1 MLPSSREDDWYQN
14 QPDPGTAR
22 KDTGARN
29 PGIPGFWPHGNFLSR
44 ARIGPSDSSKCSP
57 AQGKTIGTKISPI
70 PARLAKIQYE
80 ESNIWMVSSFLAASS
95 VKAVP
100 ASVLEAEAVQEA
112 AQQEI
117 PQQENHSENQ
127 GDHENG
133 NIAEDQQNDDNV
145 IPGNDEED
153 AELNFGDESDSEKDF
168 VVTIGEIKETVPYS
182 KKQQGQSGGQAG
194 GGKIELDGAPTI
206 KGTHIYDFDLA
217 TMEDKPWRK
226 PGADITDYFNFGFNE
241 DTWNQY
247 CERQRKLRVEYGG
260 NQEAVNRAIFSS
272 ISLPLQPQLTT
283 MAGGRQLVSITGA
296 EKPTSKVNKV
306 VIDLSKPPPQ
316 MDNSNQGSGWPQV
329 NIRTV
334 LTGSN
339 FNQAQVPSQSSVE
352 SADVTK
358 PPPATFSSA
367 LISITPTPS
376 SPTTNISNQPPNISA
391 NQIPTLG
398 AQMNQPPPS
407 LLNQPPPGANVS
419 QPSSPILSTNPP
431 VADFSRPPPTSAV
444 PSASDFSRPPP
455 VMSQP
460 IQSNVA
466 PVQHVPPIIPQIPR
480 GDAPPGLDDTDLPP
494 GASSPP
500 PSLPT
505 HLGALALNTAVPP
518 PSSFGG
524 FNPAVPP
531 PGVNQTRI
539 VPTMNMPPPSF
550 NQYPPPG
557 VNSGSAGFGA
567 SPFLRPMGGRSS
579 NYPPG
584 TEPPRGRM
592 GGDYMREIKQEYDS
606 GGESGD
612 DSHRRSKRR
621 RRSRSRSRSPLP
633 SSSRRRDRDSSSS
646 SSRSRRSGEGGDK
659 KRSRED
665 SEDKERKRKKH
676 EKSDKDK

>member
-1 MLPSSREDDWYQN
+1 
-14 QPDPGTAR
+14 
-22 KDTGARN
+22 
-29 PGIPGFWPHGNFLSR
+29 
-44 ARIGPSDSSKCSP
+44 
-57 AQGKTIGTKISPI
+57 
-70 PARLAKIQYE
+70 
-80 ESNIWMVSSFLAASS
+80 MVSSFMAVSS
-95 VKAVP
+95 VKVVP
-100 ASVLEAEAVQEA
+100 DSVLEAEAVQEA
-112 AQQEI
+112 HQEAAQQENNGED
-117 PQQENHSENQ
+117 QVDQ
-127 GDHENG
+127 ENG

-145 IPGNDEED
+145 IPENDEED

-260 NQEAVNRAIFSS
+260 NQEAMNRAIFSS

-316 MDNSNQGSGWPQV
+316 MENSSQGSGWPQV

-339 FNQAQVPSQSSVE
+339 FNQTLAPPQSSAE
-352 SADVTK
+352 STDMSK
-358 PPPATFSSA
+358 PPPATFGNA
-367 LISITPTPS
+367 LISITPTPN
-376 SPTTNISNQPPNISA
+376 SPTTNISNQPPNIS
-391 NQIPTLG
+391 NPIPTLG

-407 LLNQPPPGANVS
+407 LMNQPPPVANVS

-431 VADFSRPPPTSAV
+431 VADFSRPPPISAV

-460 IQSNVA
+460 IQSNVVQSNPVTHA
-466 PVQHVPPIIPQIPR
+466 PLTIPQIPR
-480 GDAPPGLDDTDLPP
+480 GDAPPGLDDADLPP

-500 PSLPT
+500 TSLPA
-505 HLGALALNTAVPP
+505 HLGALALNTGLPP
-518 PSSFGG
+518 PSSYGG
-524 FNPAVPP
+524 FNPMVPP
-531 PGVNQTRI
+531 PGVNQSRI
-539 VPTMNMPPPSF
+539 GPTMNMPPPSF

-557 VNSGSAGFGA
+557 VNSGAAGFGA
-567 SPFLRPMGGRSS
+567 SPFLRPMGGRGG

-592 GGDYMREIKQEYDS
+592 GGGDYMREIKQEYDS

-612 DSHRRSKRR
+612 DNHRRSKRR

-633 SSSRRRDRDSSSS
+633 SSSRRRDRESSSS
-646 SSRSRRSGEGGDK
+646 YRSSRRRGDDERDFSPHESSSRSSRRSGEAGDK
-659 KRSRED
+659 KRSKED
-665 SEDKERKRKKH
+665 SEDKDRKRKKH